1 MSSQAE
7 FTRKSFL
14 SVYADFQEAYRLK
27 EYHGKWYSE
36 DLWSDIIHQ
45 NIEIKTALSFNGK
58 DPRTAISKYKHLSMQ
73 SKNYWIPTNG
83 EYIH

>member
-14 SVYADFQEAYRLK
+14 FVYADFQEAYRLK

-36 DLWSDIIHQ
+36 YSWSDIIHQ
-45 NIEIKTALSFNGK
+45 NFEIKTAVYFTLK
-58 DPRTAISKYKHLSMQ
+58 DLRTSISKYKHFKHVIQ
-73 SKNYWIPTNG
+73 
-83 EYIH
+83 